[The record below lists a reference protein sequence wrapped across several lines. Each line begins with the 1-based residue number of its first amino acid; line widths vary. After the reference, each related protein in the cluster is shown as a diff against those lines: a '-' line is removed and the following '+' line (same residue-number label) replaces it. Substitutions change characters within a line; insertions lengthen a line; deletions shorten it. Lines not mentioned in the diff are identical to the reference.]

1 MNDLTLSFAD
11 MNIQSV
17 INYIFVLSS
26 FFSIAEDIMILP
38 WWLNYLCC
46 QLGTCRD
53 CGSIYISSETFEKKS
68 SYFAKALH
76 LYFLKSP
83 PSILESIPHNSDSIL
98 LSNPKDNGTQQS

>member
-17 INYIFVLSS
+17 INYIFVLIS

-38 WWLNYLCC
+38 WWLNDLWC

-98 LSNPKDNGTQQS
+98 LLTPKDNGTQQS